1 MWIRRGFRNSCLVLK
16 KHTTIMKENSIVDKN
31 ESERKVK
38 AEASEKQIPDINI
51 NTTITYN
58 YIWKTNTWHIN
69 INTTITYITIFEIAG
84 CSEKQLPDIL
94 LAKKL
99 FQQSYQI
106 YFPFSGKG
114 DGSYHF
120 HFKEQFAVDYV
131 MLP

>member
-1 MWIRRGFRNSCLVLK
+1 MSV
-16 KHTTIMKENSIVDKN
+16 
-31 ESERKVK
+31 
-38 AEASEKQIPDINI
+38 
-51 NTTITYN
+51 
-58 YIWKTNTWHIN
+58 IN

-114 DGSYHF
+114 DGTYHF

>member
-1 MWIRRGFRNSCLVLK
+1 MQ
-16 KHTTIMKENSIVDKN
+16 
-31 ESERKVK
+31 